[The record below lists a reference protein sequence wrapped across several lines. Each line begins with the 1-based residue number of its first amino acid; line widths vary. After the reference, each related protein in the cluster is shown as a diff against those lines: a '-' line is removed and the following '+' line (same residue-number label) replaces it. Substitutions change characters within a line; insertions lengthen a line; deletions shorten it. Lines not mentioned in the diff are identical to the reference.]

1 MAKKNRAQHID
12 THTRQKFSNPAR
24 RVWFGKF
31 GVGRGGA
38 RRREG
43 GKGGNLEK
51 KFEILI
57 VRKFLEKFVANF

>member
-31 GVGRGGA
+31 GVGRGGGEETGGGE
-38 RRREG
+38 RR
-43 GKGGNLEK
+43 
-51 KFEILI
+51 
-57 VRKFLEKFVANF
+57 